1 MEFIRMVQI
10 VELSIVF
17 VVFGMLFY
25 LFRPTITCK
34 HKKEIGVARATAIY
48 LDEKGASLLKDEETG
63 LQGKPDMIF
72 ETWVL
77 RRYVPLEIKSGKLKE
92 DEPHLGDLYQLVAYF
107 ILVEKVYGKRPPY
120 GKLVYA
126 NKTFKVRNTAQLRK
140 EVYEVMKQMQQ
151 MLEGKKKMKC
161 KADYIKCK
169 HCICKDTVC
178 EWTKEI

>member
-1 MEFIRMVQI
+1 MVQI

-25 LFRPTITCK
+25 FFRPTITCK
-34 HKKEIGVARATAIY
+34 HKKEVGVARATAIY

-77 RRYVPLEIKSGKLKE
+77 KRYVPLEIKSGKLKE
-92 DEPHLGDLYQLVAYF
+92 DEPHLGDLYQLAAYF

-120 GKLVYA
+120 GKLVYS

-140 EVYEVMKQMQQ
+140 EVYEVMKQMRQ
-151 MLEGKKKMKC
+151 
-161 KADYIKCK
+161 IN
-169 HCICKDTVC
+169 
-178 EWTKEI
+178 